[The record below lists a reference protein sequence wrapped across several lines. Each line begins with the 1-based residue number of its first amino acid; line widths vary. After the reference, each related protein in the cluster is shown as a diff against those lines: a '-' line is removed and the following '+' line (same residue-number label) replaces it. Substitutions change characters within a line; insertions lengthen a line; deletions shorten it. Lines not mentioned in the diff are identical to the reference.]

1 MNYNEWIPKTVKEL
15 RKAHEMT
22 LLDLSEKSGF
32 SVSYLS
38 DIERGRTLPTIETLD
53 ELLKA
58 LGTQLVLSV
67 EKDYTPPGYVVVKRE
82 TLSKASQL
90 LVELLG
96 GDGMCHCLPIKTL
109 RTEGSRCSVC
119 GGYLF

>member
-58 LGTQLVLSV
+58 LGTELVLSTGN
-67 EKDYTPPGYVVVKRE
+67 EYIPPGHVWAKRE
-82 TLSKASQL
+82 TLVKAQEAIAEIL
-90 LVELLG
+90 ND
-96 GDGMCHCLPIKTL
+96 DGMCHCLTPPNPN
-109 RTEGSRCSVC
+109 GARCSFC